1 MSKEE
6 KAAVA
11 QEPAEEQKSPAIEF
25 VTNIDVPLEVRD
37 GIIKKAEEL
46 KAKHKLRKIFV
57 VVVEGEEGDDKPL
70 YIAYLRR
77 PSLAHFS
84 QYMSFVQ
91 KDLVQA
97 NKMLAANVFL
107 DGDRELIDDDDLFLY
122 GAMTQLNTLIE
133 SRNADMIKK

>member
-1 MSKEE
+1 MSKKE

-11 QEPAEEQKSPAIEF
+11 TEQAEEQKSPSIEF
-25 VTNIDVPLEVRD
+25 VTNIDVPLEVRE

-46 KAKHKLRKIFV
+46 KAKHKLRKVFV

-97 NKMLAANVFL
+97 NKVLAANVFL

-122 GAMTQLNTLIE
+122 GAMSQLNALIE
-133 SRNADMIKK
+133 SRNSDMIKK